1 MNYKINLN
9 KLKFNMVERSPK
21 TLVFDG
27 LKPEQVVFGD
37 SLGEGK

>member
-1 MNYKINLN
+1 
-9 KLKFNMVERSPK
+9 MVERTQK

-27 LKPEQVVFGD
+27 LKPENVVFGV

>member
-1 MNYKINLN
+1 
-9 KLKFNMVERSPK
+9 MVERSQK
-21 TLVFDG
+21 TLIFDG

>member
-1 MNYKINLN
+1 
-9 KLKFNMVERSPK
+9 MVERTQK

-27 LKPEQVVFGD
+27 LKPENVVFGD